1 MASSLTRDFT
11 ATPTNA
17 KKFTVSFWIRFNEV
31 EGNQTIMTNYG
42 NNGGDT
48 FAIQWR
54 SDEGIGVI
62 DLKNSGVDSNL
73 ETDQSIID
81 TTAWYHFVVI
91 GDTTLSTAADRV
103 QLYINGERVTV
114 ISSQTNPSQDSDFN
128 WNKET
133 GGTSVGHVIGMSG
146 NSTNQF
152 TGQLAHI
159 HNVDGTAYA
168 ATTFA
173 ETDTTSGIWKP
184 ILNPSVTYGN
194 NGWFLKFEN
203 SGSMGTDSSGNSN
216 NFTVAGDLKQSNSTP
231 HNKYPYLN
239 GRMTHK
245 DYDTKTYLL
254 DGGKTFLGD
263 SSTTR
268 NNGIDMCFAGGKWY
282 WEAKIESASA
292 SSTLGVFLTDSTS
305 AKRIY
310 QSSSSGDLAL
320 QSANNGGNGAI
331 SFLCNSSSLIQ
342 QGNSTTSYGTGI
354 SDGDIIMFAFDATTG
369 KVWTGRNGTWFN
381 APSTSN
387 AGNPASGTYDSGK
400 TLTNTDRELYSFYI
414 GGQASSGNKKVY
426 TNFGDGFFGTTAVS
440 SANADGN
447 GHGIFEYAVP
457 SGFLALCSKNI
468 QSDGG

>member
-1 MASSLTRDFT
+1 MASRLTRDFT

-17 KKFTVSFWIRFNEV
+17 KKFTVSFWIRFNDV
-31 EGNQTIMTNYG
+31 ETNQIIMCNYG
-42 NNGGDT
+42 NSGNDD
-48 FAIQWR
+48 FQIQWR
-54 SDEGIGVI
+54 TDEGIGI
-62 DLKNSGVDSNL
+62 LDFKSAASSSNF
-73 ETDQSIID
+73 ETTSSIID
-81 TTAWYHFVVI
+81 TTAWYHMLI
-91 GDTTLSTAADRV
+91 RADSTLSTATDRMK
-103 QLYINGERVTV
+103 LFINGERVTTINV
-114 ISSQTNPSQDSDFN
+114 NLTKTQDTDYN
-128 WNKET
+128 WNKEQ
-133 GGTSVGHVIGMSG
+133 GGTSVGHIIGSSDG
-146 NSTNQF
+146 GSNQF

-159 HNVDGTAYA
+159 HNIDGTCYDPS
-168 ATTFA
+168 TFI
-173 ETDTTSGIWKP
+173 ETDSTTGMIKP
-184 ILNPSVTYGN
+184 KTNPSVTYGN

-203 SGSMGTDSSGNSN
+203 SANLGLDSSGNSN
-216 NFTVAGDLKQSNSTP
+216 NFTVTGDLKQSNSTP
-231 HNKYPYLN
+231 SNKFPYLN
-239 GRMTHK
+239 GRMTGQ
-245 DYDTKTYLL
+245 DFDTATYLL
-254 DGGKTFLGD
+254 DGGKTFLG
-263 SSTTR
+263 TTGVTR

-305 AKRIY
+305 AKRIW
-310 QSSSSGDLAL
+310 QSESSGDLAL

-381 APSTSN
+381 APGTSN
-387 AGNPASGTYDSGK
+387 AGNPAAGTYDSGK
-400 TLTNTDRELYSFYI
+400 TLTNNDNELYSFYI
-414 GGQASSGNKKVY
+414 GGRASSGNKKVF
-426 TNFGDGFFGTTAVS
+426 TNFGDGFFSTTAVS